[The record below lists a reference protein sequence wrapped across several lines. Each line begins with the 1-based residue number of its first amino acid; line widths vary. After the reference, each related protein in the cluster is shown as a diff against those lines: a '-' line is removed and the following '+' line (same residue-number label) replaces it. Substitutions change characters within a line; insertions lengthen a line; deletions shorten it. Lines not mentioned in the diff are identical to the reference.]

1 MDAPEIGT
9 SAPLRLPPYTVLGY
23 RADGRPIHP
32 IAGGSG
38 EDDDVDIDVGD
49 DTEDIGDVDTEEDN
63 SEDEQDEAPKP
74 KPPATASTEDLEKL
88 QTELGRTRAALKKS
102 NDEAKRHR
110 LALKEREARDRETEG
125 DHERA
130 IREATEA
137 VEKQWKPKLIKQTAR
152 AALIEAG
159 AAGSPERLLKLL
171 DMDALNVDDDGDVVG
186 LESEVDRLKDEF
198 AELFARPEP
207 VRPKARPTGAPK
219 PPPADKPKSSWER
232 HAAALRGR

>member
-9 SAPLRLPPYTVLGY
+9 STTLHLPPHAIVGY

-49 DTEDIGDVDTEEDN
+49 DTEDIGDVDTEEEG
-63 SEDEQDEAPKP
+63 EDEQDEAPKP
-74 KPPATASTEDLEKL
+74 KPPATATSTEDLEKL
-88 QTELGRTRAALKKS
+88 QAELGRTRAALKKA
-102 NDEAKRHR
+102 NEEGKKHR
-110 LALKEREARDRETEG
+110 LALKEREARDRDTEG

-130 IREATEA
+130 IREAAEA

-152 AALIEAG
+152 AALVEAG

-171 DMDALNVDDDGDVVG
+171 DMDALSVDDDGDVVG

-207 VRPKARPTGAPK
+207 IRPKARPTGAPK